1 MMLIMRPF
9 SVVLSCI
16 NTEPKSEE
24 GALITGHRDRGTRD
38 GGKVK
43 RGRNRAQGPG
53 QGQLRALQRLET
65 EARSGGGTTGHR
77 GEGEGTALPSN
88 NLHLRYTA
96 SLEQSV
102 SFLSQLP
109 LNTPQYV
116 QRIPGNDFF
125 ANVCLLRL
133 LREKDVIH
141 FL

>member
-1 MMLIMRPF
+1 MVAVTPDGREVPLPAIPF
-9 SVVLSCI
+9 M
-16 NTEPKSEE
+16 
-24 GALITGHRDRGTRD
+24 
-38 GGKVK
+38 
-43 RGRNRAQGPG
+43 GR
-53 QGQLRALQRLET
+53 
-65 EARSGGGTTGHR
+65 GGTTGHR

-141 FL
+141 FV